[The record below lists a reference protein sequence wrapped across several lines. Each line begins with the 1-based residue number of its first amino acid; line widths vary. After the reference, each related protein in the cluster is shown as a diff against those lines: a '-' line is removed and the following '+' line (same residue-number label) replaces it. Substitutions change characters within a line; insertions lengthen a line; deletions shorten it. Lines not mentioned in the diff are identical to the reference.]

1 MALQKDFIIYL
12 SRRVVDGLAKRQMVK
27 FPVDYPLQ
35 EKVLV
40 VMGEELSVEYK
51 INEESRQLLQ
61 EYSEYMRQ
69 TGVSYQEMFK
79 MVKKKLVKEK
89 KVIL

>member
-1 MALQKDFIIYL
+1 MPLQKDFINYL
-12 SRRVVDGLAKRQMVK
+12 SRQVVDELAKRQVVK
-27 FPVDYPLQ
+27 FPINYPLQ
-35 EKVLV
+35 EKILLV
-40 VMGEELSVEYK
+40 MEEELSVEYK
-51 INEESRQLLQ
+51 INEESRQLLK

>member
-1 MALQKDFIIYL
+1 MALQKDFIIHL
-12 SRRVVDGLAKRQMVK
+12 SRKVVDEIAKRQVVK
-27 FPVDYPLQ
+27 FPIDYPLQ

-40 VMGEELSVEYK
+40 VMEEELSVEYK
-51 INEESRQLLQ
+51 INEESRQLLK

>member
-1 MALQKDFIIYL
+1 
-12 SRRVVDGLAKRQMVK
+12 MVQ
-27 FPVDYPLQ
+27 FPKEYPLQ

-40 VMGEELSVEYK
+40 VMEEELSVENK
-51 INEESRQLLQ
+51 INEESRQLLK
-61 EYSEYMRQ
+61 EYAEYMTQ
-69 TGVSYQEMFK
+69 TGVSYHEMFK

>member
-1 MALQKDFIIYL
+1 MPLQKDFINYL
-12 SRRVVDGLAKRQMVK
+12 SRQVVDELAKRQVVK
-27 FPVDYPLQ
+27 FPINYPLQ
-35 EKVLV
+35 EKILLV
-40 VMGEELSVEYK
+40 MEEELSLEYK
-51 INEESRQLLQ
+51 INEESRQLLK

>member
-1 MALQKDFIIYL
+1 M
-12 SRRVVDGLAKRQMVK
+12 
-27 FPVDYPLQ
+27 
-35 EKVLV
+35 E
-40 VMGEELSVEYK
+40 EELSVEYK
-51 INEESRQLLQ
+51 INEESRQLLK

>member
-1 MALQKDFIIYL
+1 
-12 SRRVVDGLAKRQMVK
+12 MVK
-27 FPVDYPLQ
+27 FPINYQLQ
-35 EKVLV
+35 EKILLV
-40 VMGEELSVEYK
+40 MEEELSVEYK
-51 INEESRQLLQ
+51 INEESRQLLK

>member
-1 MALQKDFIIYL
+1 
-12 SRRVVDGLAKRQMVK
+12 MVK
-27 FPVDYPLQ
+27 FPIDYPLQ

-40 VMGEELSVEYK
+40 VMEEELSVEYK
-51 INEESRQLLQ
+51 INEESRQLLK

>member
-1 MALQKDFIIYL
+1 MALQKDFITYL
-12 SRRVVDGLAKRQMVK
+12 SRRVVDGLAKRRMVE